1 MMNTDT
7 KYERRLDALSKYA
20 NKTGS
25 WNGLNNPVLSPAEA
39 DVLVLGIPFDGAASY
54 RKGAAAGPDRIR
66 SISGH
71 IEPTTEDGQRMN
83 SIRVLDLGNIEQAGM
98 NQADYFLKIEEK
110 AAEMFNS
117 GFATFLGGDHSVSI
131 PLLNAAAGI
140 WGKDLGVIHLDAHLD
155 LCHELGGNLL
165 SHGSTHRRV
174 MEKNNLSLD
183 QTWFV
188 GIRSFEQQELDFIE
202 DKKPNI
208 ITAAELT
215 RTGIEKSAAR
225 IIAALKGCKAVY
237 LTIDIDFLDP
247 AYAPGTGTPKPGGFS
262 TRELFSLLEK
272 FSALPLI
279 GMDVVEV
286 APPLDHSDITSFAAQ
301 RAITEMWGRVFLK

>member
-1 MMNTDT
+1 LT
-7 KYERRLDALSKYA
+7 KYAGEP
-20 NKTGS
+20 GI
-25 WNGLNNPVLSPAEA
+25 WNGLNNPALSPEEA
-39 DVLVLGIPFDGAASY
+39 DILILGIPFDGAASY
-54 RKGAAAGPDRIR
+54 RKGAAEGPDRIR
-66 SISGH
+66 SISDH
-71 IEPTTEDGQRMN
+71 IEPTTEAGQRMN
-83 SIRVLDLGNIEQAGM
+83 KIKVLDLGNMEQAGM
-98 NQADYFLKIEEK
+98 SQKDYFIKIEEK
-110 AAEMFNS
+110 ATEMFAS

-140 WGKDLGVIHLDAHLD
+140 WGNNLGVIHLDAHLD

-174 MEKNNLSLD
+174 MEENNQSLD

-202 DKKPNI
+202 DKKINI
-208 ITAAELT
+208 ITAAEMV
-215 RTGIEKSAAR
+215 RTGLEKSAAR
-225 IIAALKGCKAVY
+225 AITGLQGCKAVY

-262 TRELFSLLEK
+262 TRELFSLLEQ
-272 FSALPLI
+272 FSTLPLI

-301 RAITEMWGRVFLK
+301 RAITEMWGRLFLK